1 MKKLFVL
8 LLITLA
14 SVALGIPC
22 ALAVD
27 AVSIVKPPEGAIK
40 SSPVEICMATSGVQV
55 EPAKKGV
62 NDGKGHHHLI
72 VDSDLPIFLG
82 QSVIPI
88 ATDKFHIH
96 MGDGSTCKE
105 LKMAPGNHIIKA
117 LFAKGNHIPY
127 TPPVT
132 ATIFITVE

>member
-1 MKKLFVL
+1 MKRL
-8 LLITLA
+8 LLSSFIVTFFLFFTISAYAGGALVITEPA
-14 SVALGIPC
+14 TKSTV
-22 ALAVD
+22 
-27 AVSIVKPPEGAIK
+27 
-40 SSPVEICMATSGVQV
+40 SSPVKVCLKVHGFEV
-55 EPAKKGV
+55 EPAKNGV
-62 NDGKGHHHLI
+62 NNGKGHHHLI

-105 LKMAPGNHIIKA
+105 LKMTPGNHIIKA